1 MEILKIILKD
11 IVNKSK
17 IQNDLFKRNLLREYL
32 QIVVLDFIYSHPKH
46 SRLIFYGGSCLFHC
60 FGLPRLSE
68 DLDFVDAKKNVDI
81 SGLAS
86 DLEKYFRNETDLL
99 PKITV
104 QKFRIYLKFPV
115 LSDLGLAVPN
125 ESDLL
130 FVKVEIFKDFDFCKN
145 YKTQILPLF
154 KYNRPMLVNT
164 FDLPTLMATKIR
176 AILYRKWEKTD
187 KRGEALMKVKGRDY
201 FDLMWYLEKGI
212 KPNLKCI
219 EKIADEKKLK
229 TRLLEIVSKLDRR
242 SVQLDLEALIED
254 KRFVKKLSENL
265 IDILKREIEEKM

>member
-17 IQNDLFKRNLLREYL
+17 IQNDLFKRNLLKEYL
-32 QIVVLDFIYSHPKH
+32 QIVVLDFIYSHPRY
-46 SRLIFYGGSCLFHC
+46 SRLIFYGGSCLAHC

-68 DLDFVDAKKNVDI
+68 DLDFVDAKKNIDI
-81 SGLAS
+81 SGLAY

-99 PKITV
+99 PKIVV

-115 LSDLGLAVPN
+115 LSDLGLAAPN
-125 ESDLL
+125 ESDWL

-154 KYNRPMLVNT
+154 KYNRSILINT

-187 KRGEALMKVKGRDY
+187 KKGKTLIKVKGRDY
-201 FDLMWYLEKGI
+201 FDLMWYLEKSV
-212 KPNLKCI
+212 KPNLNCLENIKDI
-219 EKIADEKKLK
+219 KGLKRKLFDIVDKADE
-229 TRLLEIVSKLDRR
+229 R
-242 SVQLDLEALIED
+242 SIRLDLEGLID
-254 KRFVKKLSENL
+254 DTNFVKNISKNM
-265 IDILKREIEEKM
+265 IDILKRDIEQKL